1 MIKNFTAFTLGL
13 IFLIGTTIGCANDLL
28 ASSRLN
34 GDGLNSSTF
43 PSEKTIAYDFRE
55 KSTSNVSEHFF
66 ASDWLKDY
74 SSSKFGS
81 ITEPQSGAKFDIV
94 RKSVSDVDGNVYTT
108 VVIGEQEWMVENLR
122 VTKYRNGDLID
133 TPTSWLELTTG
144 AIKWY
149 NNDQASHGDI
159 YGALYNWYA
168 VNDSRGLC
176 PTGWH
181 VPTDEEFTVLT
192 DFIATQGI
200 TANAQALA
208 ANSYWN
214 YSDIVGAPGN
224 DLASNNSTGFSAVPA
239 GVYDPNDSFYSLG
252 GYNYLWTSTE
262 NTSNGY
268 AWVRRIDYNATSV
281 NIFDYGKEWGYSV
294 RCLKDQFSQELVAHY
309 PLNGDANDQT
319 VNANHGTSANFIPT
333 TNRFGEAGNA
343 IYFDTSNPISVPSS
357 EVMSFGTNDFTIGFW
372 FTLSDLDRWHN
383 GLLGRNDFEGI
394 ALEYN
399 HDQDRRLTIWA
410 NAEGSSVWDFEW
422 KPAFSSWESDTW
434 YYLVL
439 KREATSLVLYI
450 NGQPVENTTLDIS
463 VANPSTDFYI
473 GRSQLVDRT
482 HLGKL
487 DDLKIFNYALTDAE
501 VGTYY
506 SEGNWDNL
514 NGSLQAFYP
523 FNSNTDDESGNGNS
537 PTFSSVSS
545 AADRYNIEN
554 SAVALNGLDT
564 YIQIPHSTSLDF
576 TGEISLSVWINPSQV
591 NIEQQTISSKGGGWN
606 RAGWLLT
613 LMNDKIRWHLG
624 DGTTEALFDTEK
636 SIPANKWSHVV
647 ATWKDGVM
655 SVYIN
660 GELDNASASWAV
672 GLVSNTYDYYIGKN
686 DYIDNY
692 FNGLVDDQRV
702 YSRAIDQSE
711 ILQLYTNFHA
721 PQTLVAEPGDG
732 SITLKWSSERIA
744 DISKYNI
751 YQDGAFV
758 GSINVTSPVD
768 TVFTVQ
774 GLNNHQHYQFYVTS
788 TDTWGNESSPSHTII
803 NAPSATTVTDIDGY
817 VYPTVVIGNQEWMA
831 QNLRVTTFAN
841 GEAIP
846 RLDNNED
853 WSTAGGAAFSVYPF
867 DNLEGID
874 NEYSMLTAYGALY
887 NAHTVTDARGLC
899 PAGWHIPLDAEW
911 QEFLSYVG
919 GADVAGGILKS
930 TRVEPNSHPRWASPN
945 TSATDQ
951 YGFSALPSG
960 ARSFDGSYFQIG
972 TNAYFWIDKQ
982 NSVENNV
989 CAELAFDI
997 DDVISFE
1004 YEVNRGHAIRCIKDR
1019 GLPTVTT
1026 TDISEIS
1033 ATAAKSGGNI
1043 TSDGGSSI
1051 TSRGVVW
1058 STSENPTI
1066 ENNEGITEDGADVGS
1081 YVSQLADLSPSTLYY
1096 VRAYAT
1102 NSLGTSYGNQLS
1114 FTTQEGSA
1122 PVLPE
1127 GDGTESTPYLIASL
1141 NNLLWIT
1148 ENYAHWDKYYLQTA
1162 DINASN
1168 TETWNEGQGWSPIGN
1183 NSYVFTGNY
1192 DGNGHSITGLFI
1204 NRPGYDYMGMFGVVS
1219 TAVIKNLKLLSANV
1233 IGESS
1238 TGALIGHT
1246 SETTIQNCFA
1256 EGTVKGSSNLG
1267 GLIGNLNTGNVLT
1280 DCSSQVAIEGNYN
1293 IGGLVG
1299 SAYSSSIS
1307 RCYSNS
1313 NIVAINYR
1321 VGGLVGDFNNSTLEH
1336 SFSKGVVTGTYY
1348 LGGLVGSSYNVSS
1361 ISNCYSLS
1369 DIQSAEWGKGGLV
1382 GENNSSSIVNC
1393 YAAGHILQEGSSSGL
1408 VGYDESGSVTNSFW
1422 DTETTG
1428 CPYTGQNASIWGT
1441 GLTSAQMKLK
1451 STYENVGWLFVA
1463 AGGDEIWNIGNGRNF
1478 GYPYLKWEFPADPAD
1493 NPPVLTTSSVAIVSD
1508 SEVTV
1513 SGTIEFMGDPT
1524 PTQYGFCYGNNPNPT
1539 LEDLYVELGTPTQTG
1554 AFSAQLTGLT
1564 TNLYFVRAYAV
1575 TANGVNY
1582 GNSISF
1588 IPYSA
1593 PQGTGALDDPYL
1605 ITSLGN
1611 LYWLSETS
1619 EHWDKH
1625 YLQTEDIDASSTANW
1640 NGGDGFKPIGTDSAP
1655 FTGSYNGGG
1664 NTISNLYVNNPNL
1677 NRVGMFGYVTGSDA
1691 FQYSLQNLS
1700 LASVSVSGGE
1710 FVGGLVGF
1718 IESVANVRG
1727 CFVSGNV
1734 NGQYGYIGGIAGHTH
1749 NMHLDEVGANVTVTG
1764 QNYSGGLVG
1773 SAGWQV
1779 VVSNSYARGQV
1790 AGNENV
1796 GGITGYLET
1805 SLNNSFSAVAV
1816 SGSNY
1821 VGGLVGGNG
1830 TEATTSYCY
1839 FDTQVSSTSY
1849 SALGVGRTTDQMTY
1863 PYDASTYENWEF
1875 GSIWAEDSDLSQN
1888 NGYPF
1893 LLTNYL
1899 PSLKTNLLTDLL
1911 STSVKAGGIVL
1922 SEGNDAVTSRGAV
1935 WSTAQNPTTD
1945 NNEGKT
1951 EDGTGTG
1958 EFVSIVEGLTPN
1970 TVYFIRPYAANSF
1983 GTVYGDEFSFRTY
1996 MAGGSVQDNEGNL
2009 YPTIQIGGQIW
2020 MAKNLSV
2027 RHYNNGDEIPTGFDY
2042 NGWVSTTEG
2051 AFSVYNHTSVDEV
2064 DSYEQML
2071 NDFGAL
2077 YNAYAVTDSRGI
2089 CPTGWRVPNSDD
2101 WAILEGTVD
2110 TEYGVG
2116 DYIWD
2121 SYDFRGSDAGLKLKS
2136 QTLWYQDGNGDDTF
2150 GFRAVPTGDNTGNF
2164 YGFKESTSWWCYN
2177 DNLRRQLL
2185 WDNNQ
2190 IGKYDCEPYY
2200 GLSVRCI
2207 KSTSVV
2213 TSDATEV
2220 SVNTA
2225 KVEVTIIDNGFAVQ
2239 SRGLV
2244 WGTTPNPT
2252 IENNYDLFTEEA
2264 GIGTFQVLL
2273 ENLYPNTTYYARG
2286 TAMVDGV
2293 MEYGNEISFTT
2304 TIPFED
2310 FAGGLGTVEDPYLV
2324 ANAAQLN
2331 NVRNYRGSH
2340 FLQVADIDL
2349 SGPAWTNNEGW
2360 DPIGE
2365 YGYDQNY
2372 TANFYGTYDGDFYSI
2387 SNLTINRPTEN
2398 YVGLFGSIWSID
2410 GNITRIKNLKLKN
2423 ANVAGNGAVGGL
2435 VGNAD
2440 LECVVENCSVEGSIQ
2455 GNYGAAG
2462 GLAGNVE
2469 NGGRI
2474 KACYFNGNVSSTS
2487 SSNVGGLAGFV
2498 AGYIENSYARGN
2510 VSGNDRVGGLVGS
2523 IWWGEIINSYST
2535 AQVTG
2540 INEVGGL
2547 IGFAQW
2553 DNSPVITNSYWDKET
2568 SGVYSSA
2575 GGEDRYTDEMTYA
2588 YASNTYVDWDFAE
2601 IWGEDTEYS
2610 INNGYPFLKAIAFGS
2625 PSLTTEPVTDITS
2638 RSAISGGNIS
2648 SDGGDAVSA
2657 RGIVWSTEQNPSLE
2671 NNNGFTVDGS
2681 GTGTYVS
2688 ELVDLTPSV
2697 TYYVRAYATN
2707 SHGTAYGS
2715 QVQFTT
2721 LPDKEV
2727 PNVKMFNTSLVIG
2740 TNDERWNMIAPNF
2753 IDKGNATLDN
2763 NSSYWKMG
2771 WDNSSV
2777 YIQVVITDDNF
2788 CDQWCT
2794 GYDEQNWMADRI
2806 ELYLNVSDNLNPPDD
2821 HGVNPDLENDFYL
2834 GYHQNTSQFQYQVT
2848 QLDRTLTNMYPHY
2861 TDYYHAYSVEGAT
2874 ISYEFEI
2881 PWSSLVAQDVPFS
2894 PADGKEFGFDVKY
2907 KDWDNAQ
2914 ETGESNWWSEFS
2926 MGWDQINT
2934 IGSVKLSVQT
2944 VEEESAPVVV
2954 TSEIS
2959 DITEYT
2965 AMSGGEITHN
2975 GGSDITAKGIVWST
2989 SQFPTLES
2997 NVGFTNSGSGDVAFE
3012 GQLTNLTPNTTYFVR
3027 AYATNSS
3034 GTGYGQER
3042 VFTTSALSGFTV
3054 YFSNPEYWD
3063 EVYIWLWGG
3072 DGSFTDIWPGEPM
3085 NAPEEGSIWYSFEV
3099 PPAYTALLFNNNN
3112 NGLKTID
3119 LFRAEEGWFDGVQWY
3134 DQEPFNTHGTVADAD
3149 GNLYRTVIIGEQVWM
3164 EQNLKTTKYS
3174 DGTAIESE
3182 TDIVWYDNN
3191 ENFKHIYGALY
3202 SGYAVTDAKGLCP
3215 DGWKVPTL
3223 DDINVL
3229 IDYLGG
3235 ANLAGGK
3242 LKSTGTIP
3250 DGTGIWESPN
3260 TNATNETGFKGVPGG
3275 YVGGA
3280 MNQEGY
3286 WWLNTLTTIESE
3298 NDAAFYFALSYNAAE
3313 VVTGSYTIND
3323 FNSVRCLRTTLATE
3337 PILQTIQVSDITP
3350 TSAKSG
3356 GEFTQGDNVIEKGVV
3371 WSLTAEPTLEDY
3383 IGKTSDGTSDN
3394 TFTSEI
3400 VGLSPETTYYVR
3412 AYAVN
3417 NLGAGYGQVEEF
3429 TTLPPSAPVLSTKP
3443 VTLLSATSAKSGG
3456 VIISD
3461 GASPITTKGIVWS
3474 TTQNPS
3480 LESYEGITNSGSGND
3495 EFESQMTG
3503 LNPGSIYYVRAF
3515 ATNDIGT
3522 SYGDEVSF
3530 STAQSVTFKVVSQ
3543 SGSAISGASI
3553 TLDTEALTTDFNGNA
3568 IFYRLDGTYSYL
3580 VEANNY
3586 IPVAGEVTV
3595 SGQSVDVKLKLIAE
3609 GASTSQIVGERT
3621 VCQGSELIYTI
3632 TGSTGGTWEIM
3643 GGTIIEDNSNNVMVR
3658 WTTTNGNGV
3667 IGYRTV
3673 DNDGYIEVNQALV
3686 TVNSSTSIT
3695 EQDKPDIYRK
3705 GYLNI
3710 LICTTPST
3718 IYKWYRNGDQIAG
3731 HSRQYYV
3738 AGQQSG
3744 NYRVQVLTDQC
3755 PHTSNALDVSGT
3767 ANADMALTAFPNPS
3781 NGQFTLAM
3789 DFGTE
3794 SNSQLSI
3801 SNAFGVVLY
3810 KEVVPAMENAFEHR
3824 LSLEGLAPG
3833 VYVVTLRINGDIPLT
3848 TKLTIQ

>member
-13 IFLIGTTIGCANDLL
+13 IFIIGTSIGCANVLW
-28 ASSRLN
+28 ASSRPN
-34 GDGLNSSTF
+34 GDILNPTTF
-43 PSEKTIAYDFRE
+43 TSEKPVAFTSWE
-55 KSTSNVSEHFF
+55 KNTFSGSEHFL
-66 ASDWLKDY
+66 ASGRLEDY

-81 ITEPQSGAKFDIV
+81 IPSPQSEAKFDIV
-94 RKSVSDVDGNVYTT
+94 QKSVSDIDGNVYTT

-133 TPTSWLELTTG
+133 MPSSWLELTTG

-149 NNDQASHGDI
+149 SNDQTTYGDI

-168 VNDSRGLC
+168 ANDSRGLC

-181 VPTDEEFTVLT
+181 VPTDEEFTSLE
-192 DFIATQGI
+192 DYLISQGV
-200 TANAQALA
+200 TASAQALA
-208 ANSYWN
+208 ANNYWN
-214 YSDIVGAPGN
+214 TSVVVGAPGY
-224 DLASNNSTGFSAVPA
+224 DLVSNNSTGFSAVPA
-239 GVYDPNDSFYSLG
+239 GVYDPNDVFYSLG

-268 AWVRRIDYNATSV
+268 SWVRRIDYNATSI
-281 NIFDYGKEWGYSV
+281 NRLDYGKGWGYSV
-294 RCLKDQFSQELVAHY
+294 RCIKDQFIPELVADY

-319 VNANHGTSANFIPT
+319 ANANHGTSTSFIPT
-333 TNRFGEAGNA
+333 ANRFGEAGNA
-343 IYFDTSNPISVPSS
+343 LYFDASNPVSVPSS

-372 FTLSDLDRWHN
+372 FTLNDLDRWHN
-383 GLLGRNDFEGI
+383 GLIGRNDFEGI

-399 HDQDRRLTIWA
+399 HDQDHRLTIWA
-410 NAEGSSVWDFEW
+410 NAEGSSGWDLEW
-422 KPAFSSWESDTW
+422 KPNYNVWESNVW

-439 KREATSLVLYI
+439 KREATSLILYI
-450 NGQPVENTTLDIS
+450 NGQPVENTTIDIS

-473 GRSQLVDRT
+473 GRSQLEDRT
-482 HLGKL
+482 HLGKM
-487 DDLKIFNYALTDAE
+487 DDVKIFNYALTDAE
-501 VGTYY
+501 IGTYY
-506 SEGNWDNL
+506 NEGNWDNL
-514 NGSLQAFYP
+514 NGSLQAYYP
-523 FNSNTDDESGNGNS
+523 FNGNTDDESGNGNS
-537 PTFSSVSS
+537 PTFSSVSPV
-545 AADRYNIEN
+545 ADRFNIEN
-554 SAVALNGLDT
+554 SAVALNGVDS

-576 TGEISLSVWINPSQV
+576 TGEISVSVWINPSQV
-591 NIEQQTISSKGGGWN
+591 NIEQQTISSKGGGWS

-613 LMNDKIRWHLG
+613 LINDKVRWHLG
-624 DGTTEALFDTEK
+624 DGTSEAIFDTET
-636 SIPANKWSHVV
+636 SIPANKWSHIV

-660 GELDNASASWAV
+660 GVLDNASASWAG
-672 GLVSNTYDYYIGKN
+672 GLVSNTYDHYIGKN
-686 DYIDNY
+686 DNIDFY
-692 FNGLVDDQRV
+692 FNGMIDDERV
-702 YSRAIDQSE
+702 YSRAIDDLE
-711 ILQLYTNFHA
+711 ILQLYANFDG
-721 PQTLVAEPGDG
+721 PELLVAEPGDG
-732 SITLKWSSERIA
+732 SITLKWSSEGIEN
-744 DISKYNI
+744 ISQYNI
-751 YQDGAFV
+751 YQDANFV
-758 GSINVTSPVD
+758 GSISVGSPTD
-768 TVFTVQ
+768 TTYTIQ
-774 GLNNHQHYQFYVTS
+774 GLNNHQFYQFHIVS
-788 TDTWGNESSPSHTII
+788 VDIWGNYSQPSNPLIKK
-803 NAPSATTVTDIDGY
+803 PSATSLIDINGN
-817 VYPTVVIGNQEWMA
+817 VYPTVIIGNQEWMA
-831 QNLRVTTFAN
+831 QNLMATTFAN

-846 RLDNNED
+846 RLDTNED
-853 WSTAGGAAFSVYPF
+853 WSTAGGAAYSVYPLE
-867 DNLEGID
+867 NIEGIA
-874 NEYSMLTAYGALY
+874 NELGMLSAYGSLY
-887 NAHTVTDARGLC
+887 NAHSVTDARGLC
-899 PAGWHIPLDAEW
+899 PDGWHIPLDAEW
-911 QEFLSYVG
+911 QELLNYVG
-919 GADVAGGILKS
+919 GADVAGGNLKS
-930 TRVEPNSHPRWASPN
+930 IRVEPDSHPRWASPN
-945 TSATDQ
+945 IGATDQ
-951 YGFSALPSG
+951 YGFSALPAG
-960 ARSFDGSYFQIG
+960 ARSFDGSFYHIG
-972 TNAYFWIDKQ
+972 LNAFFWIDQQ
-982 NSVENNV
+982 NSAEKNV

-997 DDVISFE
+997 DDVLSLD
-1004 YEVNRGHAIRCIKDR
+1004 YEVNHGLSVRCIKDR
-1019 GLPTVTT
+1019 ELPTLTT
-1026 TDISEIS
+1026 SDISEVS
-1033 ATAAKSGGNI
+1033 ASTATSGGDI
-1043 TSDGGSSI
+1043 SSDGGSSI
-1051 TSRGVVW
+1051 IIRGIVW
-1058 STSENPTI
+1058 STSENPTL
-1066 ENNEGITEDGADVGS
+1066 ETNDGFTQDGAETGQ
-1081 YVSQLADLSPSTLYY
+1081 YVSQMVELIPNTVYY

-1114 FTTQEGSA
+1114 FTTLEGTA

-1141 NNLLWIT
+1141 NNLLWLT

-1162 DINASN
+1162 DINASG
-1168 TETWNEGQGWSPIGN
+1168 TETWNDGQGWSPIGN

-1192 DGNGHSITGLFI
+1192 DGNSHSITGLYI
-1204 NRPGYDYMGMFGVVS
+1204 NRPGYDYMGMFGIAS

-1233 IGESS
+1233 AGESS

-1246 SETTIQNCFA
+1246 SEATIQNCFA
-1256 EGTVKGSSNLG
+1256 EGTVKGSFNLG
-1267 GLIGNLNTGNVLT
+1267 GLIGNLNTGNDLT
-1280 DCSSQVAIEGNYN
+1280 DCASLTTVEGNYN
-1293 IGGLVG
+1293 VGGLVG
-1299 SAYSSSIS
+1299 SAYLSSIS
-1307 RCYSNS
+1307 RCSSNS
-1313 NIVAINYR
+1313 NIVVSNYR

-1348 LGGLVGSSYNVSS
+1348 LGGLVGSSYNISS

-1369 DIQSAEWGKGGLV
+1369 DIQSTEWGKGGLV
-1382 GENNSSSIVNC
+1382 GENNNSSIVNC
-1393 YAAGHILQEGSSSGL
+1393 YAAGHILQEGSSNGL
-1408 VGYDESGSVTNSFW
+1408 VGYDVSGSVTNSFW
-1422 DTETTG
+1422 DAETTG

-1451 STYENVGWLFVA
+1451 STYENASWSFVA

-1493 NPPVLTTSSVAIVSD
+1493 NPPVLTTSSVVIVSE

-1513 SGTIEFMGDPT
+1513 SGTIEFLGDPS
-1524 PTQYGFCYGNNPNPT
+1524 PTQHGFCYGNNFNPT
-1539 LEDLYVELGTPTQTG
+1539 LEDLYVELGTPNQTG
-1554 AFSAQLTGLT
+1554 AFSAQLTGLET
-1564 TNLYFVRAYAV
+1564 DLFFARAFAV
-1575 TANGVNY
+1575 TANGVYY

-1625 YLQTEDIDASSTANW
+1625 YLQTADIDASSTANW
-1640 NGGDGFKPIGTDSAP
+1640 NGGAGFKPIGTDSAP
-1655 FTGSYNGGG
+1655 FTGTYNGGG
-1664 NTISNLYVNNPNL
+1664 NTISYLYVDNPDL

-1700 LASVSVSGGE
+1700 LASISVSGGE

-1718 IESVANVRG
+1718 IESIANVRG

-1734 NGQYGYIGGIAGHTH
+1734 NGKYGYIGGIAGHTH
-1749 NMHLDEVGANVTVTG
+1749 NMHLDEVGTNVTVTG

-1773 SAGWQV
+1773 SASWQV
-1779 VVSNSYARGQV
+1779 VISNSFARGQV
-1790 AGNENV
+1790 FGNEYV
-1796 GGITGYLET
+1796 GGVAGFVEH
-1805 SLNNSFSAVAV
+1805 SVFNSYSSVAV

-1821 VGGLVGGNG
+1821 VGGLVGSNG
-1830 TEATTSYCY
+1830 TEATSTNSY
-1839 FDTQVSSTSY
+1839 FDTQVATTTY
-1849 SALGVGRTTDQMTY
+1849 SALGIGRTTDQMSY
-1863 PYDASTYENWEF
+1863 PYDANTYENWDFEN
-1875 GSIWAEDSDLSQN
+1875 IWGVDADFTQN

-1893 LLTNYL
+1893 LLANYL
-1899 PSLKTNLLTDLL
+1899 PTINTVWPKDLL
-1911 STSVKAGGIVL
+1911 STSVKTGGEVIV
-1922 SEGNDAVTSRGAV
+1922 EGQAAVNSRGVV
-1935 WSTAQNPTTD
+1935 WATFPNPTVD
-1945 NNEGKT
+1945 NNEEKI
-1951 EDGTGTG
+1951 EDGNGIGSFSVTA
-1958 EFVSIVEGLTPN
+1958 ENLTPN
-1970 TVYFIRPYAANSF
+1970 TVYYLRAFATNSF
-1983 GTVYGDEFSFRTY
+1983 GTSYGKEFDVKTF
-1996 MAGGSVQDNEGNL
+1996 APGGSVSDNEGNL
-2009 YPTIQIGGQIW
+2009 YPTIQIGDQVW
-2020 MAKNLSV
+2020 MAKNLGV
-2027 RHYNNGDEIPTGFDY
+2027 KHYNNGDEIPTGFDY
-2042 NGWVSTTEG
+2042 NGWVNATEG
-2051 AFSVYNHTSVDEV
+2051 AFTIYDYTQVAEV
-2064 DSYEQML
+2064 SSEQEML

-2077 YNAYAVTDSRGI
+2077 YNSYAVTDTRGL
-2089 CPTGWRVPNSDD
+2089 CPVGWRVPSSDD
-2101 WAILEGTVD
+2101 WTALEGAVD
-2110 TEYGVG
+2110 T
-2116 DYIWD
+2116 DYDADADLWNN
-2121 SYDFRGSDAGLKLKS
+2121 YDYRGSDVGYKLKS
-2136 QTLWYQDGNGDDTF
+2136 QLLWLYDNNGDDAF
-2150 GFRAVPTGDNTGNF
+2150 GFRALPSGDFSGNA
-2164 YGFKESTSWWCYN
+2164 YGFHERTAWWCSN
-2177 DNLRRQLL
+2177 DNVIRQLSY
-2185 WDNNQ
+2185 NSNQ
-2190 IGKYDCEPYY
+2190 MGKYTYEPYY
-2200 GLSVRCI
+2200 GLSVRCV
-2207 KSTSVV
+2207 KTNSVLTAEANEV
-2213 TSDATEV
+2213 TP
-2220 SVNTA
+2220 NTA
-2225 KVEVTIIDNGFAVQ
+2225 KVEVTIVDNGFNVQ

-2244 WGTTPNPT
+2244 WGTSPKPT
-2252 IENNYDLFTEEA
+2252 VESNYDLFTEEA

-2273 ENLYPNTTYYARG
+2273 ENLDPNTTYYARG
-2286 TAMVDGV
+2286 TAVVDGV

-2304 TIPFED
+2304 SIPVED
-2310 FAGGLGTVEDPYLV
+2310 FAGGSGTVEDPYLV

-2372 TANFYGTYDGDFYSI
+2372 TANFYGTYDGGFYSI
-2387 SNLTINRPTEN
+2387 NNLTINRPTKSF
-2398 YVGLFGSIWSID
+2398 VGLFGSIWSID
-2410 GNITRIKNLKLKN
+2410 GNIARIKNLKLKN
-2423 ANVAGNGAVGGL
+2423 VNIIGDGAVGGL
-2435 VGNAD
+2435 AGNAD
-2440 LECVVENCSVEGSIQ
+2440 LECVVEYCSVEGSIQ
-2455 GNYGAAG
+2455 GNYGIG
-2462 GLAGNVE
+2462 GLAGKVE

-2474 KACYFNGNVSSTS
+2474 KACYFNGNVSSAS
-2487 SSNVGGLAGFV
+2487 GSNVGGLVGYV
-2498 AGYIENSYARGN
+2498 AGYVENSYARGN
-2510 VSGNDRVGGLVGS
+2510 VSGTDRVGGLLGT
-2523 IWWGEIINSYST
+2523 IWWGEIINCYST
-2535 AQVTG
+2535 AQVSASSDF
-2540 INEVGGL
+2540 GGL
-2547 IGFAQW
+2547 VGYPQW
-2553 DNSPVITNSYWDKET
+2553 DNNPVFTNSYWDYET
-2568 SGVYSSA
+2568 SGVYSTVA
-2575 GGEDRYTDEMTYA
+2575 GEGRYTDDMTYA

-2601 IWGEDTEYS
+2601 IWGEDTEYT

-2625 PSLTTEPVTDITS
+2625 PSLTTEPITEITS
-2638 RSAISGGNIS
+2638 RTAISGGNIT

-2657 RGIVWSTEQNPSLE
+2657 RGVVWSTEQNPSLE
-2671 NNNGFTVDGS
+2671 NNLGFTDDGS

-2688 ELVDLTPSV
+2688 ELVGLIPNAA
-2697 TYYVRAYATN
+2697 YYVRAYATN
-2707 SHGTAYGS
+2707 NHGTAYGN
-2715 QVQFTT
+2715 QIQFTT

-2727 PNVKMFNTSLVIG
+2727 PDVKMFNSPLVIG

-2771 WDNSSV
+2771 WDVDKV
-2777 YIQVVITDDNF
+2777 YVRVVISDDNF

-2794 GYDEQNWMADRI
+2794 GYDDQNWMADRI
-2806 ELYLNVSDNLNPPDD
+2806 ELYFNVSGNLNPPDD
-2821 HGVNPDLENDFYL
+2821 HGVNPELENDFYL

-2861 TDYYHAYSVEGAT
+2861 TDYYHAYSVEGT
-2874 ISYEFEI
+2874 NITYEFEI

-2934 IGSVKLSVQT
+2934 IGSVILSAQT
-2944 VEEESAPVVV
+2944 VEGESTPIVI

-2959 DITEYT
+2959 DITENS
-2965 AMSGGEITHN
+2965 AMSGGEISYN
-2975 GGSDITAKGIVWST
+2975 GGSDVTAKGIVWST
-2989 SQFPTLES
+2989 SQFPTLE
-2997 NVGFTNSGSGDVAFE
+2997 NNLGFTNSGSGVDAFE

-3027 AYATNSS
+3027 AYATNSI

-3042 VFTTSALSGFTV
+3042 VFITSALSAFTV

-3085 NAPEEGSIWYSFEV
+3085 SAPEEGSIWYSFDV

-3119 LFRAEEGWFDGVQWY
+3119 LLRDREGWFDGVQWY
-3134 DQEPFNTHGTVADAD
+3134 DQEPFNTQGTIADAD

-3174 DGTAIESE
+3174 DGSAIESG

-3260 TNATNETGFKGVPGG
+3260 TNATNDTGFKGVPGG

-3280 MNQEGY
+3280 MNQAGY

-3298 NDAAFYFALSYNAAE
+3298 NDAAFHFALNYNSAD
-3313 VVTGSYTIND
+3313 VVTYAYALSNL
-3323 FNSVRCLRTTLATE
+3323 NSIRCLRTTPATE

-3356 GEFTQGDNVIEKGVV
+3356 GEFTQGDNVTEKGVV

-3383 IGKTSDGTSDN
+3383 IGKTIDGAGDN
-3394 TFTSEI
+3394 AFASEI
-3400 VGLSPETTYYVR
+3400 AGLSPETTYYVR

-3417 NLGAGYGQVEEF
+3417 NLGTGYGQVEEF

-3461 GASPITTKGIVWS
+3461 GASPITSKGIVWS
-3474 TTQNPS
+3474 SSQNPS
-3480 LESYEGITNSGSGND
+3480 LESNEGITNSGSGND

-3503 LNPGSIYYVRAF
+3503 LNPGSLYYVRAF
-3515 ATNDIGT
+3515 AINDVGT

-3530 STAQSVTFKVVSQ
+3530 STAQSLTFKVVSQ

-3553 TLDTEALTTDFNGNA
+3553 TLDAEALTTDFNGNA
-3568 IFYRLDGTYSYL
+3568 IFYRPDGTYSYL

-3586 IPVAGEVTV
+3586 FPVSGEVTV

-3632 TGSTGGTWEIM
+3632 TGSTGGTWEIV
-3643 GGTIIEDNSNNVMVR
+3643 GGTIVEDISSNVMVR
-3658 WTTTNGNGV
+3658 WTSTNGNGV

-3673 DNDGYIEVNQALV
+3673 DNDGYIQVNQALV

-3695 EQDKPDIYRK
+3695 EQDKPDIYKK
-3705 GYLNI
+3705 GHLNI

-3718 IYKWYRNGDQIAG
+3718 SYKWYRNGDQIDG
-3731 HSRQYYV
+3731 QSRQYYV

-3767 ANADMALTAFPNPS
+3767 ANADVALTAFPNPS
-3781 NGQFTLAM
+3781 NGQVTLAM
-3789 DFGTE
+3789 EFGTE
-3794 SNSQLSI
+3794 SNSLLSI

-3824 LSLEGLAPG
+3824 LSLEGMAPG